1 MMNIAIIFH
10 KSIKKLSKCCE
21 FLCYFKQN
29 VRNNYLTDAINPSFL
44 YNSGKLLLVP
54 YTKDFRRITRF

>member
-29 VRNNYLTDAINPSFL
+29 VRNNYLTDAINPSFFSNFAVNF
-44 YNSGKLLLVP
+44 Y
-54 YTKDFRRITRF
+54 I